1 MNSDFRSGLKQL
13 KSPFFEVFVSV
24 VCVLLLL
31 VTKLNGIFFYI
42 SNPSIFLQN
51 LTLFLTMV
59 ISSKIVLMSFST
71 YPIIDNNSLLF
82 GGAIFLLITVLDL
95 PRILDFSEIINKVYD
110 PGIPMALS
118 LSARLLNA
126 IGFAVA
132 LRFVSNNKKEYKK
145 SHALIFYLSVLV
157 FSLIFIVSVFHFEL
171 GSLIFTDSQG
181 ITVAG
186 KILAVLAI
194 VFNLYSICHIY
205 KEYNKNEFIYRR
217 LFCIFLYM
225 IFANISL
232 INIKNIN
239 DFWAVLCNVFLMCSY
254 ILVLDFY
261 YIYGIKRPHM
271 LLLQA
276 KEERNR
282 YIREI
287 DELVE
292 KRTLELRTI
301 NEKLLVDQEI
311 ARRMQFSM
319 LPKTLPRNDYATFS
333 SSYVPADNLSGDF
346 YNVFKIDDVRFGIC
360 IGDVSGHGVSAA
372 MLTVFIFQK
381 LQSLM
386 EEKGGESLTI
396 PSVVLSHLYDSLNA
410 SNFDENL
417 YAVMIYGVFNS
428 ETGIFSYASGGLNT
442 VPLRVR
448 PDGSIQEL
456 DNSGFAICKLGN
468 FYKPRFVNNQILLFP
483 KDKLV
488 LYTDGLVEAR
498 NSKNEE
504 YSLPRLKK
512 VIQEQ
517 YKWGVEHLTEAITK
531 DVQEFIGQKPSDDI
545 TLLILDVLP
554 PF

>member
-1 MNSDFRSGLKQL
+1 
-13 KSPFFEVFVSV
+13 
-24 VCVLLLL
+24 
-31 VTKLNGIFFYI
+31 
-42 SNPSIFLQN
+42 
-51 LTLFLTMV
+51 
-59 ISSKIVLMSFST
+59 
-71 YPIIDNNSLLF
+71 
-82 GGAIFLLITVLDL
+82 
-95 PRILDFSEIINKVYD
+95 
-110 PGIPMALS
+110 
-118 LSARLLNA
+118 
-126 IGFAVA
+126 
-132 LRFVSNNKKEYKK
+132 
-145 SHALIFYLSVLV
+145 
-157 FSLIFIVSVFHFEL
+157 
-171 GSLIFTDSQG
+171 
-181 ITVAG
+181 
-186 KILAVLAI
+186 
-194 VFNLYSICHIY
+194 
-205 KEYNKNEFIYRR
+205 
-217 LFCIFLYM
+217 
-225 IFANISL
+225 
-232 INIKNIN
+232 
-239 DFWAVLCNVFLMCSY
+239 
-254 ILVLDFY
+254 
-261 YIYGIKRPHM
+261 M

-498 NSKNEE
+498 NSKMR
-504 YSLPRLKK
+504 SIHFP
-512 VIQEQ
+512 
-517 YKWGVEHLTEAITK
+517 G
-531 DVQEFIGQKPSDDI
+531 
-545 TLLILDVLP
+545 
-554 PF
+554 